1 MSRKSLVHTKLHPY
15 TFRTGIIRPDWYTQ
29 TTCQT
34 RLLIPKAFLRRHISV
49 SDLELCL
56 EGSLCCQ
63 DISYVSA
70 LLKRVGAA
78 APLAADVTSA
88 PRTIRQVWGLVGKSP
103 LTHSPAVSS
112 LRPLCNLCS
121 WVTST
126 RGLVFYR
133 PPRNFLFY
141 LCLFLSFSGVSVE
154 CFHKTEVSCFSCW
167 LLSVRKCPNGVNDL
181 IQNHQTVHICI

>member
-15 TFRTGIIRPDWYTQ
+15 TFWTGIIRPDWYTQ

-34 RLLIPKAFLRRHISV
+34 RLLIPNAFLRRHISV
-49 SDLELCL
+49 SDLKLCSK
-56 EGSLCCQ
+56 EVCVVR
-63 DISYVSA
+63 ISRMCPHFWRES
-70 LLKRVGAA
+70 A

-121 WVTST
+121 WVTNT

-141 LCLFLSFSGVSVE
+141 LCLFLSFLGVSVE

-181 IQNHQTVHICI
+181 IQNHRICI